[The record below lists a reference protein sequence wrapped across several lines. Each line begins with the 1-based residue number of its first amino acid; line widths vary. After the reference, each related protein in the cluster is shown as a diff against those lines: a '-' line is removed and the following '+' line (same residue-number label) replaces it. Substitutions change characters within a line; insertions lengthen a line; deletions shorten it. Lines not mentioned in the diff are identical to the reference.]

1 MKPQTPMR
9 IALHGRKFTAETIP
23 YIQEVISIL
32 KSRGIEIGVS
42 LLFKKNAQKSGLDL
56 HEFPI
61 FRKVDPFTGFD
72 AIISL
77 GGDGTLLET
86 LTYVKN
92 SETPI
97 MGINTGRLG
106 FLANISKMDIGKAL
120 DSFFEGRFVYDNR
133 SLLRLDT
140 NKDLFG
146 DVNFALNE
154 FTIIKKDTSSMITVK
169 CYINGEYLNSYW
181 ADGLMIS
188 TPTGSTGY
196 SLSCGGPVILP
207 HSNNFVITPVS
218 PHNLNVRPLIVPDAS
233 IISFVIE
240 SRGRNFLASLDSRS
254 HTVDSSVKM
263 SVRLEDFKARLIQL
277 EGYTFL
283 DTLRNKLNWGF
294 DLRN

>member
-1 MKPQTPMR
+1 MR
-9 IALHGRKFTAETIP
+9 IALHGHKFNNDTIP
-23 YIQEVISIL
+23 FIQEV
-32 KSRGIEIGVS
+32 VS
-42 LLFKKNAQKSGLDL
+42 FLDK
-56 HEFPI
+56 EKVEVVVSQS
-61 FRKVDPFTGFD
+61 FRKHATKAGFILPEGPDFNKSDQIDPLD

-86 LTYVKN
+86 VTYVKRA
-92 SETPI
+92 ETPI
-97 MGINTGRLG
+97 LGINTGRLG
-106 FLANISKMDIGKAL
+106 FLANISKLDIDKAL
-120 DSFFEGRFVYDNR
+120 TSFFEGRFTYDYR
-133 SLLRLDT
+133 SLLRLET
-140 NKDLFG
+140 NKDVFG
-146 DVNFALNE
+146 DMSFAMNE
-154 FTIIKKDTSSMITVK
+154 FTITKKDTSSMITVK

-218 PHNLNVRPLIVPDAS
+218 PHNLNVRPLIVPDES
-233 IISFVIE
+233 VISFVIE

-254 HTVDSSVKM
+254 HTVDSSVEM
-263 SVRLEDFKARLIQL
+263 SVRKEDFRAKLVQL
-277 EGYTFL
+277 DGYSFL

>member
-1 MKPQTPMR
+1 MK
-9 IALHGRKFTAETIP
+9 IALHAHKFNKDTIP

-32 KSRGIEIGVS
+32 QAREIEITVS
-42 LLFKKNAQKSGLDL
+42 QIFKKQAVKSGLELPDFL
-56 HEFPI
+56 EFNKSDS
-61 FRKVDPFTGFD
+61 FSSHD

-86 LTYVKN
+86 VTYVKQA
-92 SETPI
+92 ETPI
-97 MGINTGRLG
+97 LGINTGRLG
-106 FLANISKMDIGKAL
+106 FLANIGKNDISKAL
-120 DSFFEGRFVYDNR
+120 QSFFDKKFVYDNR
-133 SLLRLDT
+133 TLLKLQT
-140 NKDLFG
+140 NKDVFG
-146 DVNFALNE
+146 DNNFALNE
-154 FTIIKKDTSSMITVK
+154 FTITKKDTSSMITVK

-218 PHNLNVRPLIVPDAS
+218 PHNLNVRPLIVPDES
-233 IISFVIE
+233 VISFVIE

-254 HTVDSSVKM
+254 HTVDSSVEM
-263 SVRLEDFKARLIQL
+263 SVCRGDFKAKLIQL
-277 EGYTFL
+277 EGYSFL

>member
-1 MKPQTPMR
+1 MR
-9 IALHGRKFTAETIP
+9 IALHGRKFTTETIP

-32 KSRGIEIGVS
+32 KSRGAEIGVS
-42 LLFKKNAQKSGLDL
+42 LLFKKNAQKAGLDL
-56 HEFPI
+56 HEFPS
-61 FRKVDPFTGFD
+61 FKKVDPFTGYD

-92 SETPI
+92 SETPM

-106 FLANISKMDIGKAL
+106 FLANISKIDIAKAL
-120 DSFFEGRFVYDNR
+120 NSFFEGRFTYDNR

-146 DVNFALNE
+146 DINFALNE

-218 PHNLNVRPLIVPDAS
+218 PHNLNVRPLIVPDES
-233 IISFVIE
+233 VISFVIE

-263 SVRLEDFKARLIQL
+263 SVRREDFKAKLIQL

>member
-1 MKPQTPMR
+1 MK
-9 IALHGRKFTAETIP
+9 IALHAHKFNKDTIP

-32 KSRGIEIGVS
+32 HAREIEITAS
-42 LLFKKNAQKSGLDL
+42 QIFKKQAIKTGL
-56 HEFPI
+56 EFPD
-61 FRKVDPFTGFD
+61 FPEFNKFGSFPPHD

-86 LTYVKN
+86 VTYVKQA
-92 SETPI
+92 ETPI
-97 MGINTGRLG
+97 LGINTGRLG
-106 FLANISKMDIGKAL
+106 FLANIAKNDISRAMQ
-120 DSFFEGRFVYDNR
+120 SFFDKKFIYDNR
-133 SLLRLDT
+133 TLLKLQT
-140 NKDLFG
+140 NKDVFG
-146 DVNFALNE
+146 DNNFALNE
-154 FTIIKKDTSSMITVK
+154 FTITKKDTSSMITVK

-218 PHNLNVRPLIVPDAS
+218 PHNLNVRPLIVPDES
-233 IISFVIE
+233 VISFVIE

-254 HTVDSSVKM
+254 HTVDSSVEM
-263 SVRLEDFKARLIQL
+263 SVCRGDFKAKLIQL
-277 EGYTFL
+277 EGYSFL

>member
-1 MKPQTPMR
+1 MR
-9 IALHGRKFTAETIP
+9 IALHGHKFNSDTVPFIQQVITILQERETEMVCS
-23 YIQEVISIL
+23 Q
-32 KSRGIEIGVS
+32 
-42 LLFKKNAQKSGLDL
+42 
-56 HEFPI
+56 I
-61 FRKVDPFTGFD
+61 FRKNATKAGLALPEGPDFSKSEPLSPVD

-86 LTYVKN
+86 VTYVKHM
-92 SETPI
+92 ETPI
-97 MGINTGRLG
+97 LGINTGRLG
-106 FLANISKMDIGKAL
+106 FLANISKLDIEKAL
-120 DSFFEGRFVYDNR
+120 NSFFEQRFTYDYR
-133 SLLRLDT
+133 TLLRLDT
-140 NKDLFG
+140 NKDVFG
-146 DVNFALNE
+146 DTNFALNE
-154 FTIIKKDTSSMITVK
+154 FTITKKDTSSMITVK

-181 ADGLMIS
+181 ADGLMVS

-218 PHNLNVRPLIVPDAS
+218 PHNLNVRPLIVPDES

-254 HTVDSSVKM
+254 QTVDSSVEM
-263 SVRLEDFKARLIQL
+263 SVRKEDFRAKLIQL
-277 EGYTFL
+277 DGYSFL

>member
-1 MKPQTPMR
+1 MK
-9 IALHGRKFTAETIP
+9 IALHAHKFNKDTIP

-32 KSRGIEIGVS
+32 QAREIEITVS
-42 LLFKKNAQKSGLDL
+42 QIFKKQAIKTGLDFPDFP
-56 HEFPI
+56 EFNKSDS
-61 FRKVDPFTGFD
+61 FSSHD

-86 LTYVKN
+86 VTYVKQA
-92 SETPI
+92 ETPI
-97 MGINTGRLG
+97 LGINTGRLG
-106 FLANISKMDIGKAL
+106 FLANIGKSDISKAL
-120 DSFFEGRFVYDNR
+120 QSFFDKKFVYDNR
-133 SLLRLDT
+133 TLLKLQT
-140 NKDLFG
+140 NKDVFG
-146 DVNFALNE
+146 DNNFALNE
-154 FTIIKKDTSSMITVK
+154 FTITKKDTSSMITVK

-218 PHNLNVRPLIVPDAS
+218 PHNLNVRPLIVPDES
-233 IISFVIE
+233 VISFVIE

-254 HTVDSSVKM
+254 HTVDSSVEM
-263 SVRLEDFKARLIQL
+263 SVCRGDFKAKLIQL
-277 EGYTFL
+277 EGYSFL

>member
-1 MKPQTPMR
+1 MR
-9 IALHGRKFTAETIP
+9 IALHGRKFTKETIP

-32 KSRGIEIGVS
+32 HSQDIDIGVS
-42 LLFKKNAQKSGLDL
+42 VLFQKNAHKAGLELREYPTFKKVEPFSGYD
-56 HEFPI
+56 
-61 FRKVDPFTGFD
+61 V
-72 AIISL
+72 IISL

-92 SETPI
+92 TETPI
-97 MGINTGRLG
+97 IGINTGRLG
-106 FLANISKMDIGKAL
+106 FLANISKVDISNAL
-120 DSFFEGRFVYDNR
+120 TSFFDGKFTYDDR

-146 DVNFALNE
+146 DSNFALNE

-181 ADGLMIS
+181 ADGLMIA

-218 PHNLNVRPLIVPDAS
+218 PHNLNVRPLIVPDES
-233 IISFVIE
+233 VISFVIE

-254 HTVDSSVKM
+254 HAVDASVEM
-263 SVRLEDFKARLIQL
+263 SVRRAEFNARLVQL

>member
-1 MKPQTPMR
+1 MR
-9 IALHGRKFTAETIP
+9 IALHGRKFTKETIP
-23 YIQEVISIL
+23 YILEVISLL
-32 KSRGIEIGVS
+32 KSRDIAIGVS
-42 LLFKKNAQKSGLDL
+42 LLFKKNAHKAGLDAS
-56 HEFPI
+56 EFPT
-61 FRKVDPFTGFD
+61 FKKTEAFSGYDT
-72 AIISL
+72 IISL

-86 LTYVKN
+86 LTYVKTT
-92 SETPI
+92 EVPI
-97 MGINTGRLG
+97 LGINTGRLG
-106 FLANISKMDIGKAL
+106 FLANISKLDIAKAL
-120 DSFFEGRFVYDNR
+120 TSFFEGKYTYDNR
-133 SLLRLDT
+133 TLLQLDM
-140 NKDLFG
+140 NEALFG
-146 DVNFALNE
+146 DSNFALNE

-181 ADGLMIS
+181 ADGLMVS

-218 PHNLNVRPLIVPDAS
+218 PHNLNVRPLIVPDES
-233 IISFVIE
+233 VISFVIE

-254 HTVDSSVKM
+254 HAVDASIKM
-263 SVRLEDFKARLIQL
+263 SVRRADFKARLIQL

>member
-1 MKPQTPMR
+1 MR
-9 IALHGRKFTAETIP
+9 IGLHGHKFNADTTPFIR
-23 YIQEVISIL
+23 EVITYVVGRSADVSI
-32 KSRGIEIGVS
+32 SQT
-42 LLFKKNAQKSGLDL
+42 FKKQAIKAGFDL
-56 HEFPI
+56 PEFPE
-61 FRKVDPFTGFD
+61 FNKDSDFSSFD

-86 LTYVKN
+86 VTYVKQA
-92 SETPI
+92 ETPI

-106 FLANISKMDIGKAL
+106 FLANISKKDIEKAL
-120 DSFFEGRFVYDNR
+120 SSFFAKDFAYDDR
-133 SLLRLDT
+133 ALLRLDT
-140 NKDLFG
+140 NKDVFG
-146 DVNFALNE
+146 DTNFALNE
-154 FTIIKKDTSSMITVK
+154 FTITKKDTSSMITVK

-218 PHNLNVRPLIVPDAS
+218 PHNLNVRPLIVPDES
-233 IISFVIE
+233 VISFMIE

-254 HTVDSSVKM
+254 QTVDSSVEM
-263 SVRLEDFKARLIQL
+263 SVRKEDFCARLIQL
-277 EGYTFL
+277 QGYSFL